1 MADQQTQNVEIADY
15 LAYRGGPFFELQKRL
30 GLLRR
35 DALNARRR
43 ALIYVAIA
51 WLVPLLLALPD
62 SLRLR
67 PFGMTYVTD
76 VGLWGRFVLAIG
88 AVVLAE
94 EQVEERLRVKLQH
107 FKAAPLI
114 TPESMP
120 AAARAVNRAL
130 RLRNSRI
137 AEAVCLVI
145 AYALSA
151 WALRYELKGD
161 SYFWAASSSEAGRHI
176 TLAGWWALLVSLP
189 LFWFLVLRGF
199 WRHFVW
205 AQLLRVI
212 ARLELRLV
220 ASHPDGKGGLAFLA
234 DYPNA
239 YMTFMFGLSCAI
251 AASFGQ
257 HISAETL
264 SVKMLTTVMGAWLV
278 LVLGFFAYPLSA
290 FARPLRRLRED
301 TMLAAAALATQRQ
314 RQDERKI
321 LSRNIAADGTAEP
334 SADTDIPDPAKLFEA
349 ARKLKGGLLSRTAVL
364 PLSAMA
370 LLPFAVVGLTQISFE
385 DVLSL
390 VKKLLLL

>member
-1 MADQQTQNVEIADY
+1 MADQQAQNVEIADY

-130 RLRNSRI
+130 QLRNSRV
-137 AEAVCLVI
+137 AEA
-145 AYALSA
+145 
-151 WALRYELKGD
+151 R
-161 SYFWAASSSEAGRHI
+161 R
-176 TLAGWWALLVSLP
+176 
-189 LFWFLVLRGF
+189 
-199 WRHFVW
+199 
-205 AQLLRVI
+205 
-212 ARLELRLV
+212 
-220 ASHPDGKGGLAFLA
+220 
-234 DYPNA
+234 
-239 YMTFMFGLSCAI
+239 SCSWI
-251 AASFGQ
+251 
-257 HISAETL
+257 
-264 SVKMLTTVMGAWLV
+264 
-278 LVLGFFAYPLSA
+278 
-290 FARPLRRLRED
+290 R
-301 TMLAAAALATQRQ
+301 
-314 RQDERKI
+314 
-321 LSRNIAADGTAEP
+321 
-334 SADTDIPDPAKLFEA
+334 
-349 ARKLKGGLLSRTAVL
+349 
-364 PLSAMA
+364 
-370 LLPFAVVGLTQISFE
+370 
-385 DVLSL
+385 
-390 VKKLLLL
+390 

>member
-1 MADQQTQNVEIADY
+1 MAGETAKDVEIADY
-15 LAYRGGPFFELQKRL
+15 RAYQGGPFFELQKRM

-43 ALIYVAIA
+43 ALLYVAIA
-51 WLVPLLLALPD
+51 WLVPLVLALPE

-67 PFGMTYVTD
+67 PFGMTYIAD

-94 EQVEERLRVKLQH
+94 EQVEERLRVKLRH
-107 FKAAPLI
+107 FAAAPLI
-114 TPESMP
+114 APDSMP

-130 RLRNSRI
+130 RLRNSRG
-137 AEAVCLVI
+137 AEVLCLLV

-161 SYFWAASSSEAGRHI
+161 AYFWAASVTETGRHI

-205 AQLLRVI
+205 SQLLRAI

-239 YMTFMFGLSCAI
+239 YMTFMFGLSCAL
-251 AASFGQ
+251 AAGFAQ

-264 SVKMLTTVMGAWLV
+264 SVKMLTTVMGVWLAV
-278 LVLGFFAYPLSA
+278 VLGFFVWPLSA
-290 FARPLRRLRED
+290 FARPLRRLREG
-301 TMLAAAALATQRQ
+301 TMLAAAALATRRQ
-314 RQDERKI
+314 RQDERKV
-321 LSRNIAADGTAEP
+321 LSRNIAAEGTDEPAADAE
-334 SADTDIPDPAKLFEA
+334 IPDPAKLFEA
-349 ARKLKGGLLSRTAVL
+349 ARKLKGGLLSRSAVL

-370 LLPFAVVGLTQISFE
+370 LLPFAIVGLTQISFE